1 MKDYYPLI
9 IFGLSILTINFGAR
23 NYKNYEEKESL
34 KSQLAKCE
42 AETVLDKIKEKF
54 PQK

>member
-9 IFGLSILTINFGAR
+9 IVGLVILTLALGSK
-23 NYKNYEEKESL
+23 NYKNYAEKEAL

>member
-1 MKDYYPLI
+1 MKYPSIVI
-9 IFGLSILTINFGAR
+9 IILALLTINFGLR
-23 NYKNYEEKESL
+23 NYRNYEEKEAL